1 MNIGEKYYC
10 SRCMREIDREGI
22 CPHCGYDPA
31 ASVAG
36 SQLEEGTLLQSG
48 RYELGTVIGQGGFG
62 ITYSAW
68 DQVLDIPVAIKEYYP
83 DCYCQ
88 RDISE
93 TDTVFTKPDC
103 SGYYHLG
110 LQTFIREARILAM
123 LQNIPTVVKV
133 YDCFEKNNTA
143 YIVMEFVRGETLQHY
158 CQKHHPKEQELLKML
173 RNTIDDLILVHKAG
187 VLHRD
192 ISPSNLLV
200 QENGTVKL
208 IDFGAAAN
216 LAIAEEKN
224 PSLNRSFAAPEQY
237 DANGEQGFWTDVYG
251 LAATLYTLFTGEMIP
266 DAPSRLEKDCLK
278 KPRRVGAKISHR
290 LSSAIFRGLRIDPRK
305 RIQSM
310 EEFRAE
316 LYHLPLPLQTRRQ
329 KALFTLKIVMI
340 YFSLEV
346 IMLGIVY
353 CRDNH
358 LPQQL
363 GMTVKAILRQ
373 DAQVGYELATN
384 YKLGILGEK
393 KFPKDLDK
401 AIYWYQW
408 AIERGS
414 VEAAVDYGYEL
425 EYGDPFEQNI
435 PQAIAY
441 YQMGVDAEDP
451 IALNNLAI
459 HYLNGDYLEKNVSLA
474 MQYLRKAAEA
484 GVPLAM
490 TNLGNIYRE
499 GVDVEMDG
507 KKAVSYYRMAAEKD
521 DPRGLLYLGI
531 CYGDGIGVEQDSAQF
546 LQYAYRSAFLGYD
559 EAMFCLGECYR
570 NGALGYTDYKE
581 AMAWYDAAMENM
593 YGGGYYGAAILY
605 RDGLGVAVDPEK
617 ASSYMLSALML
628 GYEPAKEEC
637 DQMNATHYG
646 VFGEDTKDG

>member
-10 SRCMREIDREGI
+10 SRCMQEIDREGL

-31 ASVAG
+31 VSVAG
-36 SQLEEGTLLQSG
+36 SQLEEGTLLQNG

-88 RDISE
+88 RDTSE
-93 TDTVFTKPDC
+93 TDAVSTRPDC
-103 SGYYHLG
+103 GGYYHLG
-110 LQTFIREARILAM
+110 LRTFIREARILAM

-216 LAIAEEKN
+216 LAKAEEKN
-224 PSLNRSFAAPEQY
+224 TSLNRSFAAPEQY
-237 DANGEQGFWTDVYG
+237 DADGEQGFWTDVYG
-251 LAATLYTLFTGEMIP
+251 LAATLYTLFTGEMIQN
-266 DAPSRLEKDCLK
+266 APSRLEKDCLK
-278 KPRRVGAKISHR
+278 KPRRAGAKISRR
-290 LSSAIFRGLRIDPRK
+290 LSNAIFRGLRIDPRK

-329 KALFTLKIVMI
+329 KAIFALKITLAL
-340 YFSLEV
+340 F
-346 IMLGIVY
+346 IMEGIMPGIVY

-358 LPQQL
+358 VPQQL
-363 GMTVKAILRQ
+363 GMTVTAILQQ

-393 KFPKDLDK
+393 KFPEDLDK

-425 EYGDPFEQNI
+425 EHGDPFEQNI

-441 YQMGVDAEDP
+441 YQMGVDFGNP
-451 IALNNLAI
+451 VALNNLAI
-459 HYLNGDYLEKNVSLA
+459 IYLKGEHLEKDVSLA
-474 MQYLRKAAEA
+474 LEYFLKAAEA
-484 GVPLAM
+484 GEPLAM
-490 TNLGNIYRE
+490 TNLGYIYQE
-499 GVDVEMDG
+499 GIGVEMDG
-507 KKAVSYYRMAAEKD
+507 EKAFSYYQAAAEQD
-521 DPRGLLYLGI
+521 EPLGLLGLGE
-531 CYGDGIGVEQDSAQF
+531 CYEDGIGIQQDYTQF
-546 LQYAYRSAFLGYD
+546 LKYAYRSAALGCG

-570 NGALGYTDYKE
+570 NGELGYTDYKE
-581 AMAWYDAAMENM
+581 AMDWYNAAIKANH
-593 YGGGYYGAAILY
+593 GGGYYGAAILY
-605 RDGLGVAVDPEK
+605 RDGLGVAADPEK
-617 ASSYMLSALML
+617 ASSYMVLALVL
-628 GYEPAKEEC
+628 GYESAREEC
-637 DQMNATHYG
+637 DEMNATNYG
-646 VFGEDTKDG
+646 VFGLAIHK

>member
-208 IDFGAAAN
+208 IDFGAATN
-216 LAIAEEKN
+216 LAKAEEKN
-224 PSLNRSFAAPEQY
+224 ASLNRSFAAPEQY

-251 LAATLYTLFTGEMIP
+251 LSATLYTLFTGEMIP
-266 DAPSRLEKDCLK
+266 DAPSRLEKDRLK
-278 KPRRVGAKISHR
+278 KPRRAGAKISRR

-329 KALFTLKIVMI
+329 KAIFALKITLALFLV
-340 YFSLEV
+340 EG
-346 IMLGIVY
+346 IMEGIVY

-358 LPQQL
+358 VPQQL

-384 YKLGILGEK
+384 YKFGILGEK

-401 AIYWYQW
+401 AVYWYQW
-408 AIERGS
+408 AIARGS
-414 VEAAVDYGYEL
+414 VDAMVDYSCEL
-425 EYGDPFEQNI
+425 EYGDSFEQNI

-441 YQMGVDAEDP
+441 YQMIVDEGNP
-451 IALNNLAI
+451 VALNNLAVY
-459 HYLNGDYLEKNVSLA
+459 YLKGEYLEKNVPLA
-474 MQYLRKAAEA
+474 MEYLQKAADA
-484 GVPLAM
+484 GEPRAM
-490 TNLGNIYRE
+490 TNLGHIYRQ
-499 GVDVEMDG
+499 GIDVEMDVG
-507 KKAVSYYRMAAEKD
+507 KAFSWYQAAAEQD
-521 DPRGLLYLGI
+521 DPLGLLWLGI
-531 CYGDGIGVEQDSAQF
+531 CYGDGVGVQQDYTQF
-546 LQYAYRSAFLGYD
+546 LKYAHRAASLGCG

-570 NGALGYTDYKE
+570 CGDFGYTDYKE
-581 AMAWYDAAMENM
+581 AMNWYKAAMEANS
-593 YGGGYYGAAILY
+593 GGGYYGAAILY
-605 RDGLGVAVDPEK
+605 RDGLGVAADPEK
-617 ASSYMLSALML
+617 ASSYMVWALVL
-628 GYEPAKEEC
+628 GYEQAREEC
-637 DQMNATHYG
+637 DEMNAANYG
-646 VFGEDTKDG
+646 VFGLGE

>member
-10 SRCMREIDREGI
+10 SRCMREIEREGL

-31 ASVAG
+31 VFVAG
-36 SQLEEGTLLQSG
+36 SQLEEGTLLQNG

-88 RDISE
+88 RDTSE
-93 TDTVFTKPDC
+93 TDAISTRPAC
-103 SGYYHLG
+103 GGYYHLG
-110 LQTFIREARILAM
+110 LRTFIREARILAM

-158 CQKHHPKEQELLKML
+158 CQKHHPKEQELLNML

-216 LAIAEEKN
+216 LAKAEEKN

-266 DAPSRLEKDCLK
+266 DAPSRLEKDRLK
-278 KPRRVGAKISHR
+278 KPRRAGAKISRR

-329 KALFTLKIVMI
+329 KAIFALKITLALFLVDG
-340 YFSLEV
+340 
-346 IMLGIVY
+346 IMEGIVY

-358 LPQQL
+358 VPQQL
-363 GMTVKAILRQ
+363 GMTVTAILQQ

-401 AIYWYQW
+401 AVYWYQW

-414 VEAAVDYGYEL
+414 VDAAVDYSCEL

-441 YQMGVDAEDP
+441 YQMIVDEGNP
-451 IALNNLAI
+451 FALNNLAVY
-459 HYLNGDYLEKNVSLA
+459 YLRGEYLEKNVPLA
-474 MQYLRKAAEA
+474 MEYLQKAADA
-484 GVPLAM
+484 GEPRAM
-490 TNLGNIYRE
+490 TNLGHIYRQ
-499 GVDVEMDG
+499 GIDVEMDVE
-507 KKAVSYYRMAAEKD
+507 KALSWYQAAAEQD
-521 DPRGLLYLGI
+521 DPLGLLWLGI
-531 CYGDGIGVEQDSAQF
+531 CYGDGLGVQQDYTQF
-546 LQYAYRSAFLGYD
+546 LKYAHRAAALGCG

-570 NGALGYTDYKE
+570 CGDFGYTDYKE
-581 AMAWYDAAMENM
+581 AMNWYKAAMEANS
-593 YGGGYYGAAILY
+593 GGGYYGAAILY
-605 RDGLGVAVDPEK
+605 RDGLGVAADPEK
-617 ASSYMLSALML
+617 ASSYMVWALVL
-628 GYEPAKEEC
+628 GYEQAREEC
-637 DQMNATHYG
+637 DEMYAANYG
-646 VFGEDTKDG
+646 VFGLGE

>member
-1 MNIGEKYYC
+1 
-10 SRCMREIDREGI
+10 MREIDREGI

-31 ASVAG
+31 VFIAG
-36 SQLEEGTLLQSG
+36 SQLEEGTLLQNG

-88 RDISE
+88 RDTSE
-93 TDTVFTKPDC
+93 TDAISTRPDC
-103 SGYYHLG
+103 GGYYHLG
-110 LQTFIREARILAM
+110 LRTFIREARILAM

-158 CQKHHPKEQELLKML
+158 CQKHHPKEKELLKML

-216 LAIAEEKN
+216 LAKAEEKN
-224 PSLNRSFAAPEQY
+224 ASLNRSFAAPEQY

-251 LAATLYTLFTGEMIP
+251 LSATLYTLFTGEMIP
-266 DAPSRLEKDCLK
+266 DAPSRLEKDRLK
-278 KPRRVGAKISHR
+278 KPRRAGAKISRR
-290 LSSAIFRGLRIDPRK
+290 LSSAILRGLRIDPRK

-329 KALFTLKIVMI
+329 KAIFALKITLALFLVEGI
-340 YFSLEV
+340 LE
-346 IMLGIVY
+346 GIVY

-358 LPQQL
+358 VPQQL
-363 GMTVKAILRQ
+363 GMTVTAILQQ

-384 YKLGILGEK
+384 YKFGILGEK
-393 KFPKDLDK
+393 KVPKDLDV
-401 AIYWYQW
+401 AIYCSQW
-408 AIERGS
+408 ALERGA
-414 VEAAVDYGYEL
+414 VHAEVDYSCEL
-425 EYGDPFEQNI
+425 EYGDSFEQNI

-441 YQMGVDAEDP
+441 YQMIVDEGNP
-451 IALNNLAI
+451 VALNNLAVY
-459 HYLNGDYLEKNVSLA
+459 YLEGEYLEKNVPLA
-474 MQYLRKAAEA
+474 MEYLQKAADA
-484 GVPLAM
+484 GEPRAM
-490 TNLGNIYRE
+490 TNLGNIYRQ
-499 GVDVEMDG
+499 GIVVEMDVG
-507 KKAVSYYRMAAEKD
+507 KALSWYQAAAEQD
-521 DPRGLLYLGI
+521 DPLGLLWLGI
-531 CYGDGIGVEQDSAQF
+531 CYGDGLGIQQDYTQF
-546 LQYAYRSAFLGYD
+546 LKYAHRAAALGCG

-570 NGALGYTDYKE
+570 CGDFGYTDYKE
-581 AMAWYDAAMENM
+581 AMNWYKAAMEANS
-593 YGGGYYGAAILY
+593 GGGYYGAAILY
-605 RDGLGVAVDPEK
+605 RDGLGVAADPEK
-617 ASSYMLSALML
+617 ASSYMVWALVL
-628 GYEPAKEEC
+628 GYEPAREEC
-637 DQMNATHYG
+637 DEMNATNYG
-646 VFGEDTKDG
+646 VFGLGE